1 MTIYTATDIDGDTLT
16 IERNDEG
23 ILTATITGED
33 GHRTVILTAD
43 DLNRLSGAATQLA
56 HNLT

>member
-1 MTIYTATDIDGDTLT
+1 MNLFTATDTDGDTLT
-16 IERNDEG
+16 IERNEDG
-23 ILTATITGED
+23 ITATITGED

-43 DLNRLSGAATQLA
+43 DLNRLSGAAAQLA